1 MLFESPGLPEEWHG
15 RSHYTLLEADF
26 GDGVN
31 FVRLWE
37 RWKQD
42 TARPKRLHV
51 VALLPSLLD
60 AQTLRTRLRAQTS
73 NALHGRVDQLVS
85 QWPLN
90 LPGTHRLD
98 FEDLAVTL
106 TLAVGPVEVTVPRL
120 AIVVDAVLFSG
131 SQASSL
137 AALTPVWQKN
147 LPRLVRDP
155 ARVCLAF
162 AEGTRVRGCL
172 SLNVFSDVSTG
183 AGAVGRTSTE
193 AQGSTD
199 RMIRRTFAQQ
209 DSKQALVIGAGI
221 AGAGVAHALAL
232 RGWRVRVLDVR
243 QRRQQTHGGH
253 LVAALTPMVTRDDDI
268 RARLSRAGSLRA
280 QSRWSQVSQEIVWR
294 CGALQLQRVSGRIV
308 DLRDVLEGLALPQE
322 WVRFVETAEASDIA
336 GLPLS
341 RGGLYFP
348 TAARIQPE
356 RLIDA
361 LLAWPGIEHM
371 DVHAERFRR
380 TGGKWEVLDD
390 AGEVCAEAP
399 QLILAAAQGTQELLH
414 RSGLLETCERMP
426 SMHQLGGEITLM
438 PEYALAGGPRC
449 IVSGDGYVLPSYKGL
464 CAVGS
469 SYIHGAQQV
478 EPSLTGMQGN
488 VARAASL
495 LGQAHLLE
503 RFNLAQSGDV
513 AGWAGWRA
521 VLPGRL
527 PGIGPVGSEEG
538 LWVVAGFASR
548 GLTWSSLAGDLI
560 AAALNAEPLPL
571 ERDIMDKISQ
581 T

>member
-1 MLFESPGLPEEWHG
+1 MLFESLGLPEQWHG

-26 GDGVN
+26 GDGVS

-37 RWKQD
+37 RWTQD
-42 TARPKRLHV
+42 TARQKRLHMV
-51 VALLPSLLD
+51 GLLPSLQD
-60 AQTLRTRLRAQTS
+60 AQTLRARLRAQTP
-73 NALHGRVDQLVS
+73 NALHGRVDQLTA

-106 TLAVGPVEVTVPRL
+106 TLAVGPIEVTVPRL
-120 AIVVDAVLFSG
+120 AIVVDAVLFCNLQVTF
-131 SQASSL
+131 QA
-137 AALTPVWQKN
+137 AFAPVWQET
-147 LPRLVRDP
+147 LPRLARDP
-155 ARVCLAF
+155 ARMCLAF
-162 AEGTRVRGCL
+162 AGDGRVRGCL
-172 SLNVFSDVSTG
+172 SPKVSANFLPFSG
-183 AGAVGRTSTE
+183 AMNRAAAVV
-193 AQGSTD
+193 QGSTE
-199 RMIRRTFAQQ
+199 RMIRHAFVEQG
-209 DSKQALVIGAGI
+209 SKEALVIGAGI

-280 QSRWSQVSQEIVWR
+280 QIRWSQISKEIVWR

-308 DLRDVLEGLALPQE
+308 DWQDVLAGLTLPQE
-322 WVRFVETAEASDIA
+322 WVRFVEAAQASELA

-361 LLAWPGIEHM
+361 LLAWPGIERLE
-371 DVHAERFRR
+371 VHVDSVRR
-380 TGGKWEVLDD
+380 TCGKWEVLDA
-390 AGEVCAEAP
+390 AGEICAEAS
-399 QLILAAAQGTQELLH
+399 QLILAAAQGTQELLY

-426 SMHQLGGEITLM
+426 AMHQLGGEITWM
-438 PEYALAGGPRC
+438 PDQMLNGGPRC
-449 IVSGDGYVLPSYKGL
+449 IVSGDGYVLPSYEGL

-495 LGQAHLLE
+495 LGQAHLPE
-503 RFNLAQSGDV
+503 RLNLAPFGDF

-538 LWVVAGFASR
+538 LWVATGFASR